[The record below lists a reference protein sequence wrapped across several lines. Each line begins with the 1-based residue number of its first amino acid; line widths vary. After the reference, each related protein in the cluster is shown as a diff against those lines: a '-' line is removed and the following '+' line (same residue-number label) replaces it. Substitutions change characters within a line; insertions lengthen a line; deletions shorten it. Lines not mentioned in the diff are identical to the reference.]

1 MLTPLLQVSGLTF
14 GYGGEPLLRDI
25 SLECR
30 ASRIYG
36 LYGNNGSGKTTLFNL
51 ICGFLKYRVG
61 EIRYYEELPP
71 SQDPLVICSFGGGV
85 TRTFQ
90 VPVLVD
96 AFTVYENMMLAFRTP
111 REKISTI
118 LDFRRAGANA
128 DSEFESKVRGYL
140 EEFELSEIRDAPV
153 ATLSYGRRRIVANLI
168 ALLNDSRIVLFDEP
182 FANLHTRQTDL
193 LKHAMKREAH
203 DGGRC
208 MLVIE
213 HSPHHLAGD
222 FIDSLFCLG
231 RTLTTYDSDGGAN
244 VMAHKLHSFI
254 YGRE

>member
-1 MLTPLLQVSGLTF
+1 MQTPLLQVSGLTF
-14 GYGGEPLLRDI
+14 GYGDEPLLRDI

-30 ASRIYG
+30 AGRIYG
-36 LYGNNGSGKTTLFNL
+36 LFGNNGSGKTTLFNL

-61 EIRYYEELPP
+61 EIRYYEEIPP
-71 SQDPLVICSFGGGV
+71 SQDPLVVCSFGGGV

-111 REKISTI
+111 REKISSI

-128 DSEFESKVRGYL
+128 DSEFDRKVQKCL

-193 LKHAMKREAH
+193 LKNAMKREAR
-203 DGGRC
+203 DGARC

-222 FIDSLFCLG
+222 FID
-231 RTLTTYDSDGGAN
+231 
-244 VMAHKLHSFI
+244 
-254 YGRE
+254 